1 VPERNWHTAHAR
13 RVPLPVTPPELLEP
27 LEPAPE
33 LAPPLP
39 LPASSDAAQPLG
51 SSQQVAGMHVSDVEA
66 GQSRPTSATGHSGNA
81 LLVGSCAAAG
91 GASVNANDATR
102 TTTKCD
108 FICVFLPPGSRPR
121 DPARSGPCGKHYGA
135 QGRFVRA
142 TRIGDPV
149 AAQSGTSPQVTPSV
163 RRRER
168 HDVRQQGRL
177 VVQAVTMP
185 RARPKRLCRGTGVV

>member
-13 RVPLPVTPPELLEP
+13 RVPLPVAPPELLEP

-33 LAPPLP
+33 LAPLP

-108 FICVFLPPGSRPR
+108 FICVFLPRGADLATQHVVGHAGNTMERRVDSSGRRASGIRSRHR
-121 DPARSGPCGKHYGA
+121 PAHLPKSRRRCGEG
-135 QGRFVRA
+135 
-142 TRIGDPV
+142 
-149 AAQSGTSPQVTPSV
+149 SGTTFDNTVV
-163 RRRER
+163 LWRRR
-168 HDVRQQGRL
+168 
-177 VVQAVTMP
+177 
-185 RARPKRLCRGTGVV
+185 